1 MTNSQKL
8 VLMVQ
13 PSKLQGL
20 IWQTVLKSQGLSVLM
35 ESPDADLM
43 DTISQISGAGLNL
56 PDLLLVDVRIQNLN
70 PYAFCRWC
78 REEHPE
84 LKIILTNG
92 AQKEISQPERQWAVH
107 QGAADLL
114 PAFQPDNLATCV
126 ADSVRRV
133 LEILEDHPLN
143 NAALISVLLAMKREL
158 DARRFATFN
167 NLQEPTTSPIVAERN
182 GYANP
187 MPVKSEL
194 KRNEKIIP
202 ISSPPPVQTAAFEP
216 EDEEITQVEPLPPEP
231 KREAKKSPPPKR
243 GYRGITF

>member
-1 MTNSQKL
+1 
-8 VLMVQ
+8 
-13 PSKLQGL
+13 
-20 IWQTVLKSQGLSVLM
+20 M

-78 REEHPE
+78 REKHPD

-158 DARRFATFN
+158 DARRFASFN
-167 NLQEPTTSPIVAERN
+167 GVQESPTPPITTPMVAERN

-187 MPVKSEL
+187 ATAKSEF
-194 KRNEKIIP
+194 KRNEKITP
-202 ISSPPPVQTAAFEP
+202 ITSASPVQSPPFTS
-216 EDEEITQVEPLPPEP
+216 EDEEITEVEPLPPEP
-231 KREAKKSPPPKR
+231 KPDTKKLSPPKR

>member
-1 MTNSQKL
+1 
-8 VLMVQ
+8 MVQ

-43 DTISQISGAGLNL
+43 ETISQISGAGLNL

-78 REEHPE
+78 REEHPD

-92 AQKEISQPERQWAVH
+92 AQKEISVPERQWAVH

-158 DARRFATFN
+158 DARRFANFN
-167 NLQEPTTSPIVAERN
+167 NLPETNSTPIATERA

-187 MPVKSEL
+187 APVKSDF
-194 KRNEKIIP
+194 KRNEKIVPIANQPLDAAIP
-202 ISSPPPVQTAAFEP
+202 I
-216 EDEEITQVEPLPPEP
+216 DEEDDVTQVESLPPEP